1 MEWAFT
7 LPDRLKLTRG
17 ETKRVVRHATASY
30 VPQLI
35 RARTDK
41 MGFTSPQEVWQ
52 RRLLEPWLRQGI
64 ERVQLGFIDRDRVRA
79 EYDRYVAGAR
89 DDPLLLVPPGLLRL
103 VAGARTRVSPPRRPL
118 LVIAY
123 KFPPYAGVG
132 GFRWAKL
139 SKYLARLGHE
149 VHVVTV
155 PWPEHGPN
163 TLAADAAE
171 PGVIVHPIRSGSPH
185 RLRHMPLSGRWT
197 IAARYFALRALDR
210 VLFYDDEAQ
219 RWGRHL
225 IGACER
231 LIDEHDIGVVV
242 ATGHPFQANRW
253 AAELK
258 RRQPGLRL
266 VQDFRDP
273 WADNPFRTLSPRL
286 AARVRAWQE
295 DAVAAA
301 DAVVS
306 VTPSLL
312 DLYLRGATEPR
323 GVVIP
328 NGADPATV
336 PDVHATATGTP
347 DGSGSRTSATCPT
360 AATGPCEPC
369 SMPCGSSTAGPD
381 DRGRAG
387 GRHARCDR
395 AREPRP
401 RGARL
406 APGPSSAVPRPRRC
420 ARVAASDY
428 ALQLNAREFPYLVS
442 TKIYEYALL
451 RVPALSLNYGGEVDT
466 LVRDHGFGHSVDLSR
481 RPDLPELLR
490 SLPERAA
497 ADRGGGLR
505 VRCRAVHVP
514 RAGARVLGPDREP
527 MIARVV
533 SALRRRAA
541 ELVVGRLVAPD
552 SRRRNG
558 TRVNERPDRV
568 PVRIRRRDARGA
580 HDRPGRR
587 NGQDVAPAPAVDL
600 RIRGDGDRQRQRLL
614 G

>member
-1 MEWAFT
+1 
-7 LPDRLKLTRG
+7 
-17 ETKRVVRHATASY
+17 
-30 VPQLI
+30 
-35 RARTDK
+35 
-41 MGFTSPQEVWQ
+41 
-52 RRLLEPWLRQGI
+52 
-64 ERVQLGFIDRDRVRA
+64 
-79 EYDRYVAGAR
+79 
-89 DDPLLLVPPGLLRL
+89 
-103 VAGARTRVSPPRRPL
+103 VSPPRRRL
-118 LVIAY
+118 LLIAY

-185 RLRHMPLSGRWT
+185 RLRHMPLSGRWA

-273 WADNPFRTLSPRL
+273 WADNPFRALPPRL

-323 GVVIP
+323 SLVIP

-336 PDVHATATGTP
+336 PDVHANGNGDPGRIRLTHIGNVSN
-347 DGSGSRTSATCPT
+347 G
-360 AATGPCEPC
+360 
-369 SMPCGSSTAGPD
+369 
-381 DRGRAG
+381 RGRPLRALLDAVRQIDG
-387 GRHARCDR
+387 PPTIEVVLVGAMLDAIGRANADLVG
-395 AREPRP
+395 
-401 RGARL
+401 RGSLRIQ
-406 APGPSSAVPRPRRC
+406 APVSQDEALR
-420 ARVAASDY
+420 RVAASDY

-497 ADRGGGLR
+497 ADRGGGLAFD
-505 VRCRAVHVP
+505 VQPFTYPVL
-514 RAGARVLGPDREP
+514 AREY
-527 MIARVV
+527 
-533 SALRRRAA
+533 SALI
-541 ELVVGRLVAPD
+541 ESL
-552 SRRRNG
+552 
-558 TRVNERPDRV
+558 
-568 PVRIRRRDARGA
+568 
-580 HDRPGRR
+580 
-587 NGQDVAPAPAVDL
+587 
-600 RIRGDGDRQRQRLL
+600 
-614 G
+614 